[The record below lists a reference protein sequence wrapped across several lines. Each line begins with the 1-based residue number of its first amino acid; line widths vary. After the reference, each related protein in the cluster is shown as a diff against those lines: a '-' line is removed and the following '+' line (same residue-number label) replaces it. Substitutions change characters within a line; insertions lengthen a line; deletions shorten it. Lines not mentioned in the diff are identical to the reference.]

1 MWKWNKVRKM
11 PRNCVTDVTTLM
23 LLRWHQRV
31 CQCEKH
37 VRHQIL
43 DLCLRLW
50 YWALV
55 PRFIKHR
62 CSEPISVPTSSYSSF
77 TPGRPWRCPRS
88 FLTTRRIPTSLI
100 LSWRRLMS
108 TAPLQRSET
117 STTPSLR
124 SWINF
129 RFFTV
134 GQAEVKVCYKKH
146 IFCFLLNII
155 SLCV

>member
-1 MWKWNKVRKM
+1 MSQHQCCCPDTNMFVNVKNMSDIRSYNSVSNFDSECQF
-11 PRNCVTDVTTLM
+11 PDSSNISARN
-23 LLRWHQRV
+23 
-31 CQCEKH
+31 
-37 VRHQIL
+37 
-43 DLCLRLW
+43 
-50 YWALV
+50 
-55 PRFIKHR
+55 
-62 CSEPISVPTSSYSSF
+62 SVPTSFYSSF
-77 TPGRPWRCPRS
+77 MP
-88 FLTTRRIPTSLI
+88 FLTTWRMPTSLI
-100 LSWRRLMS
+100 LSWRRLTS

-155 SLCV
+155 SLCVQVQQNWWWKPQGLSFAGNS